1 MERETSERARSTIA
15 LSVVAALLAASSC
28 TQRDSA
34 AGNAHEASTDAGSE
48 ADSATDASDRP
59 LPRICELTAESAA
72 PFKDSACRI
81 QLGKPPESSLIYQR
95 LAEQE
100 AGIVEDAEACK
111 DRPLAWYP
119 EAVTASS
126 TTLVACA
133 EACERSTQLFLT
145 FVAATRPLA
154 GCEDH
159 QLIGG
164 LCQLPEFS
172 FLGISESSC
181 ALPITRPED
190 RTLAYEAVEMRGAQV
205 VRSYA
210 DCEANPLA
218 VFPNHRS
225 KPSQLVACDAACAM
239 LSGLFP
245 GFVVAAWPLL
255 GCEGVVGDH

>member
-1 MERETSERARSTIA
+1 MVFS
-15 LSVVAALLAASSC
+15 LVAALLATSSC
-28 TQRDSA
+28 TTRDDDVA
-34 AGNAHEASTDAGSE
+34 DTTDAASTDAGSL
-48 ADSATDASDRP
+48 
-59 LPRICELTAESAA
+59 LPRICELTAETAA
-72 PFKDSACRI
+72 RLKDSACRI
-81 QLGKPPESSLIYQR
+81 QLGKPPDGSLIYQR

-100 AGIVEDAEACK
+100 AGIVPSAESCEDH
-111 DRPLAWYP
+111 PLAWYR
-119 EAVTASS
+119 EAATESS

-133 EACERSTQLFLT
+133 QACERAAQLFLT
-145 FVAATRPLA
+145 FVATTKPLA

-205 VRSYA
+205 VTSYA

-218 VFPNHRS
+218 SFPNHRNS
-225 KPSQLVACDAACAM
+225 PSQLVACDAACA
-239 LSGLFP
+239 LSSALFP
-245 GFVVAAWPLL
+245 TFVAAAWPLL
-255 GCEGVVGDH
+255 GCDGVVGDQ

>member
-1 MERETSERARSTIA
+1 MERELLEHARSTIA
-15 LSVVAALLAASSC
+15 LSVVAAYLAASSC
-28 TQRDSA
+28 TQRD
-34 AGNAHEASTDAGSE
+34 GAHEVSTDAGTE
-48 ADSATDASDRP
+48 ADSATDASERP
-59 LPRICELTAESAA
+59 LPRICELTAETAA

-95 LAEQE
+95 MAEQP
-100 AGIVEDAEACK
+100 GIAPDAEACK
-111 DRPLAWYP
+111 DHPLAWYR
-119 EAVTASS
+119 EAATASS

-133 EACERSTQLFLT
+133 QACERSTQLFLT
-145 FVAATRPLA
+145 FVATTKPLA
-154 GCEDH
+154 GCQDH

-205 VRSYA
+205 VTSYA
-210 DCEANPLA
+210 DCAAHPLA

-225 KPSQLVACDAACAM
+225 RPSQLVACDAACAM
-239 LSGLFP
+239 SSALFP
-245 GFVVAAWPLL
+245 AFVVAAWPLL